1 MENDTKKSIDEEIKK
16 AKEKKKLEL
25 EQKKEE
31 TILEEKEPK
40 KETKEI
46 KEDKK
51 DIKKKDNKKN
61 TKAKSNNKKQEV
73 IKENNTSLETKDLK
87 KEVQE
92 NLNIL
97 DEKSKENEELVNTK
111 EPKKSKIA
119 IFLLIIALLGVLY
132 YTLVLVKGLDFNNIN
147 LIELIKPASFIL
159 ISLLII
165 LILFKSNT
173 KSNILIFLLVLVI
186 LGYTFI
192 STSSSL
198 EDNIYVKDFINHNIT
213 EVMDWASENNLK
225 LVELHEFSD
234 TIPKNHVILQE
245 YGITTLVSEIDTFT
259 VTISDGPNYAKEII
273 VDNLTGFTF
282 DEVMKYIEDN
292 HLSNVEIEF
301 IKSSVTR
308 DTVIEQIGSGS
319 LKRNDK
325 IIFRFS
331 YGPDELEP
339 TPVKDLKGLTEFQAT
354 AYLKRYAINY
364 EIEYQYSNEIEK
376 GYVMGQSVKDEIV
389 TDKLKLTISKGAQI
403 KVPNIKNMTSSE
415 ITKWAI
421 ENNIKV
427 EFIEEYNKNYKSG
440 SIIKSNY
447 ESGALIDEDTTLTI
461 TISKGSMT
469 VPEITNL
476 AEFKIWAQK
485 YNVLYEEEH
494 EFSNDY
500 KLGEIMKVTPKVGE
514 VIDKDDKIIITI
526 SSGKQITVPSFI
538 GMSRSNIEAKCKSL
552 NLTCTFTYSGY
563 TESTNRDIA
572 LKQSRVSGT
581 VVAEGTNVLLTLS
594 SGKYVKVTVPN
605 FIGKTKNQITSSCNS
620 IGIVCNFT
628 YASNYS
634 NEARDTA
641 VKQSKT
647 GTVNKGSTITI
658 TLSQGP
664 AKSFTFTITGELLSQ
679 GNPEQTKSTL
689 QKLLKEKC
697 PGVNF
702 TFSFQAS
709 NYGKGILAENSQV
722 HVGQNTF
729 IQGKTYKVI
738 IYN

>member
-259 VTISDGPNYAKEII
+259 VFFPK
-273 VDNLTGFTF
+273 
-282 DEVMKYIEDN
+282 
-292 HLSNVEIEF
+292 
-301 IKSSVTR
+301 
-308 DTVIEQIGSGS
+308 
-319 LKRNDK
+319 
-325 IIFRFS
+325 
-331 YGPDELEP
+331 LE
-339 TPVKDLKGLTEFQAT
+339 
-354 AYLKRYAINY
+354 
-364 EIEYQYSNEIEK
+364 
-376 GYVMGQSVKDEIV
+376 
-389 TDKLKLTISKGAQI
+389 
-403 KVPNIKNMTSSE
+403 KN
-415 ITKWAI
+415 
-421 ENNIKV
+421 
-427 EFIEEYNKNYKSG
+427 
-440 SIIKSNY
+440 
-447 ESGALIDEDTTLTI
+447 
-461 TISKGSMT
+461 
-469 VPEITNL
+469 
-476 AEFKIWAQK
+476 
-485 YNVLYEEEH
+485 
-494 EFSNDY
+494 
-500 KLGEIMKVTPKVGE
+500 
-514 VIDKDDKIIITI
+514 
-526 SSGKQITVPSFI
+526 
-538 GMSRSNIEAKCKSL
+538 
-552 NLTCTFTYSGY
+552 
-563 TESTNRDIA
+563 
-572 LKQSRVSGT
+572 
-581 VVAEGTNVLLTLS
+581 
-594 SGKYVKVTVPN
+594 
-605 FIGKTKNQITSSCNS
+605 
-620 IGIVCNFT
+620 
-628 YASNYS
+628 
-634 NEARDTA
+634 
-641 VKQSKT
+641 
-647 GTVNKGSTITI
+647 
-658 TLSQGP
+658 
-664 AKSFTFTITGELLSQ
+664 
-679 GNPEQTKSTL
+679 
-689 QKLLKEKC
+689 
-697 PGVNF
+697 
-702 TFSFQAS
+702 
-709 NYGKGILAENSQV
+709 
-722 HVGQNTF
+722 
-729 IQGKTYKVI
+729 
-738 IYN
+738 